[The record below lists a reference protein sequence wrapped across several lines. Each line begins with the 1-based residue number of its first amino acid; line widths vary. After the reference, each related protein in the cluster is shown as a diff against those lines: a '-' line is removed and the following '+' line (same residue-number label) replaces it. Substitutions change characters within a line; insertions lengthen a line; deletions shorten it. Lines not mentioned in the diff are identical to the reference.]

1 MNRSLAILL
10 TNIWLESR
18 GGSEIVTR
26 DLALG
31 LLRRGHR
38 PIVYSPT
45 LGLVAH
51 DIMARGVPVIDDLRQ
66 IGESPDLIHGHH
78 SIPCGE
84 ALIRFPHVPAVYMCH
99 AFDFW
104 VEAPVHFPQIAVY
117 AAPDEACRDRLV
129 HREGIDP
136 THVVMLPNAVD
147 LSRIPSRPAELPER
161 PLRAAAFHKAAIV
174 AEITQACAT
183 AGLEYKTLG
192 GPGARSLANP
202 ENELV
207 QFDLVFATARAAL
220 EAMCCGC
227 AVVVCDHRGMAGL
240 VTMQN
245 FDQMRIRNFGLR
257 TLGAPITVNGLID
270 EIGRYDVADAA
281 AVSRLARNVADVE
294 KHLDRVE
301 GLYSEVLNGPRQPVI
316 TPDAHERAVARFL
329 HENLPRTPGDTRW
342 PWLGMLQDFEVR
354 RDFLETQLANAAV
367 DRVQLERSLQQ
378 TESGL
383 MERQRQLE
391 ADLAEARK
399 ETAISKDNEERL
411 AQQAAVGRAQLE
423 RSLQQAES
431 GLMERERQLEADL
444 AEARKET
451 AISKDNEERLTQQLA
466 QLNRSRALRLARWLR
481 RLMAGPG
488 SLTP

>member
-1 MNRSLAILL
+1 MGHSLAILL

-45 LGLVAH
+45 LGLVAQE
-51 DIMARGVPVIDDLRQ
+51 ITARGIPVIDDLRQ

-84 ALIRFPHVPAVYMCH
+84 ALIRFPYVPAVYMCH

-104 VEAPVHFPQIAVY
+104 MEAPVHFPQIAVY
-117 AAPDEACRDRLV
+117 AVPDEACRDRLV

-136 THVVMLPNAVD
+136 KHVVMLPNAVD

-161 PLRAAAFHKAAIV
+161 PLRAAAFHKAATV
-174 AEITQACAT
+174 AEIAQSCAI
-183 AGLEYKTLG
+183 AGLEYTTLG
-192 GPGARSLANP
+192 GPGATSLAHP
-202 ENELV
+202 EKELV
-207 QFDLVFATARAAL
+207 HVDLVFA
-220 EAMCCGC
+220 
-227 AVVVCDHRGMAGL
+227 VIVCDHRGMAGL
-240 VTMQN
+240 VTTQN
-245 FDQMRIRNFGLR
+245 FEEMRIRNFGLR
-257 TLGAPITVNGLID
+257 TLGAPITVVGLID
-270 EIGRYDVADAA
+270 QINRYDVADAV
-281 AVSRLARNVADVE
+281 AVGRLARNAADME

-301 GLYSEVLNGPRQPVI
+301 HLYAEVLNGPRRPVI
-316 TPDAHERAVARFL
+316 TPDVHERAVARFL

-342 PWLGMLQDFEVR
+342 PWIGVLQDFEAR
-354 RDFLETQLANAAV
+354 RDLLETQLFNSAV
-367 DRVQLERSLQQ
+367 GRAQLERSLQQ

-383 MERQRQLE
+383 IERQRQLE

-411 AQQAAVGRAQLE
+411 G
-423 RSLQQAES
+423 
-431 GLMERERQLEADL
+431 
-444 AEARKET
+444 
-451 AISKDNEERLTQQLA
+451 QQLA

-481 RLMAGPG
+481 HLMAGPR
-488 SLTP
+488 LLML